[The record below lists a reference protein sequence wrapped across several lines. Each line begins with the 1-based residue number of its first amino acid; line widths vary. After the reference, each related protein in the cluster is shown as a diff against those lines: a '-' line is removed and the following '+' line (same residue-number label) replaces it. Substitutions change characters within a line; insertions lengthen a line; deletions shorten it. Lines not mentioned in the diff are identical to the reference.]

1 MEVGSVFFLM
11 GIGILAVGLLLRPFF
26 LAYLVY
32 MSPQKKLPTHME
44 DVECIALREEKNR
57 LLKLV
62 HDLDFD
68 HKLGKIPDEVYQ
80 EQRKELVSRGAV
92 LLKRMHQINCVDVEP
107 FQKPSKDS
115 PRSYQEAV
123 YDPSDE
129 LEEIIAQHR
138 RKQPERSLGFC
149 AQCGTPYK
157 RSDRFCPKC
166 GHLTRQKSS

>member
-1 MEVGSVFFLM
+1 MEVGSIFFLL
-11 GIGILAVGLLLRPFF
+11 GIGILAIGLLLRPFL
-26 LAYLVY
+26 LAYLEY
-32 MSPQKKLPTHME
+32 MSPQKKFSTPME

-57 LLKLV
+57 LLKSA

-80 EQRKELVSRGAV
+80 EQRKEMVSRGGAI
-92 LLKRMHQINCVDVEP
+92 LKRMQQINCADVDPFKKPPKDLSGAYPEP
-107 FQKPSKDS
+107 
-115 PRSYQEAV
+115 V

-149 AQCGTPYK
+149 TQCGTPYK
-157 RSDRFCPKC
+157 RSDRFCPRC
-166 GHLTRQKSS
+166 GHLTRRKNT